1 MTTEIWYCQRI
12 DLKQR
17 KASWGPNT
25 ILSAVRNSNGPG
37 ESFYYPCHGQYPIQ
51 SNSLGMASPLQMNCQ
66 LK

>member
-12 DLKQR
+12 DLKQE
-17 KASWGPNT
+17 KLLGDQT
-25 ILSAVRNSNGPG
+25 LLSALRNSNGPG

-66 LK
+66 FK